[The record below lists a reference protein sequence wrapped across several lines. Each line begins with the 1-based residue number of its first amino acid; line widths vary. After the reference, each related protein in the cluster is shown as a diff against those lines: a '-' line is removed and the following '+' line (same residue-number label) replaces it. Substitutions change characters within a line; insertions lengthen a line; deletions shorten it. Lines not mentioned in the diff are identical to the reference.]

1 MNLKIFTQISLA
13 VIAIIIS
20 FVFYH
25 KYFDTKNSKNIK
37 KNLEF
42 TDKKIKGNIIKD
54 IEYKSQDVKGNL
66 YIINSELGEFSE
78 DDQNLIYMTNV
89 KAVLKFTNGN
99 LVNLSSDKARY
110 NTISNDTNFFENVA
124 MDYLDHKITADN
136 LDIYFKNGEL
146 EAYNNLVYRN
156 LELNLIADKV
166 KVDLITK
173 DSKIFMLDN
182 KKKVKVFNNK

>member
-1 MNLKIFTQISLA
+1 MNSKIFTQISLA

-25 KYFDTKNSKNIK
+25 KYFDTKNSSKNLK
-37 KNLEF
+37 KNLEV
-42 TDKKIKGNIIKD
+42 TDKQIKGNIIKD
-54 IEYKSQDVKGNL
+54 IEYKSQDIKGNL

-78 DDQNLIYMTNV
+78 VDQKIIYMTNV

-99 LVNLSSDKARY
+99 LVNLRSDKAKY

-124 MDYLDHKITADN
+124 MDYLDHKINADN
-136 LDIYFKNGEL
+136 LDIFFKNGEL

-182 KKKVKVFNNK
+182 EKVKIFNNK

>member
-25 KYFDTKNSKNIK
+25 KYFDTKNSSKNSKNIK
-37 KNLEF
+37 KNLEVA
-42 TDKKIKGNIIKD
+42 DKKIKGNIIKD

-78 DDQNLIYMTNV
+78 VDQNLIYMTNV

-136 LDIYFKNGEL
+136 LDIYFKYG
-146 EAYNNLVYRN
+146 
-156 LELNLIADKV
+156 
-166 KVDLITK
+166 
-173 DSKIFMLDN
+173 
-182 KKKVKVFNNK
+182 